1 MSESNIAVKRPCV
14 FIQTNKKQ
22 LVGALVS
29 AYSLKRN
36 SATPGAFDVWIMYQ
50 EDFPFFQSKEGK
62 VYLREGV
69 KRIWHN
75 DDLQSFTPLRF
86 LPPELMDYQGR
97 AVVIDP
103 DIFAVGDIW
112 ELISRDMQGKAI
124 MCRRGNARKK
134 YATSVMLLDC
144 AKLGHWHV
152 ETQLNEIFDLKR
164 DYIAWTG
171 LNTEPEESIGLLEDE
186 WNDFDR
192 LTAATKLLHNTGRR
206 TQPWK
211 TGLKVDFM
219 PVDRVEFMPI
229 WSWLM
234 TVRRMLFGEY
244 GLMGRYQ
251 PHPDPNQERLFFGL
265 LRECV
270 DKGIV
275 TEALLRDEM
284 RLNHIRHDALDL
296 LRRTPPPEMSQAAA

>member
-1 MSESNIAVKRPCV
+1 MSDSKPCV

-22 LVGALVS
+22 LIGALVS

-36 SATPGAFDVWIMYQ
+36 SSRPEAFDVRLMHQ
-50 EDFPFFQSKEGK
+50 EDYPYIQNKEGK

-69 KRIWHN
+69 RRIWRN

-86 LPPELMDYQGR
+86 LPPELMGYQGR

-103 DIFAVGDIW
+103 DIFAIGDIW
-112 ELISRDMQGKAI
+112 ELLSRDMRGNAI

-144 AKLGHWHV
+144 ARLRHWHV
-152 ETQLNEIFDLKR
+152 ETQLDEIFALKR

-171 LNTEPEESIGLLEDE
+171 LNDEPEESIGLLEDE

-192 LTAATKLLHNTGRR
+192 LTPATKLLHNTGRR

-211 TGLKVDFM
+211 TGLRVDFM
-219 PVDRVEFMPI
+219 PVDRAEFMPF
-229 WSWLM
+229 WGWLM
-234 TVRRMLFGEY
+234 TARRRLFGEY

-270 DKGIV
+270 DSGLI
-275 TEALLRDEM
+275 TEDFLQEQM
-284 RLNHIRHDALDL
+284 RHNHIRHDAFDL
-296 LRRTPPPEMSQAAA
+296 IRQAPTPQMSQAAE